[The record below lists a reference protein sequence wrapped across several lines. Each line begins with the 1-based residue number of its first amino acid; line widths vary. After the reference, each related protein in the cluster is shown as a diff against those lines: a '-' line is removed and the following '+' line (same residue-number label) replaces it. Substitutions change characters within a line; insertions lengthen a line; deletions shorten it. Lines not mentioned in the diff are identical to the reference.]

1 MTVAKQNSDYSRQN
15 NLLILYPFIMKKS
28 ILLIVVAAF
37 IMQSCAKI
45 FYAPDARPLAQN
57 QRIIA
62 ITPPKVSIAPRK
74 NVDGAAL
81 IEQQKTESVN
91 FQREMYSW
99 MLKRKM
105 QGTISV
111 DIQDVETT
119 IALLSKAGI
128 NEGKV
133 FTPDDMCRILGVD
146 GILTSNYSLTKPMS
160 EGAAIALGVIAGIW
174 GPTNEATASLSI
186 HDSGTKKMIWN
197 YDHKLSSS
205 LSTPAKLVDD
215 LMRQASRKMPY
226 FTGK

>member
-1 MTVAKQNSDYSRQN
+1 
-15 NLLILYPFIMKKS
+15 MKKS
-28 ILLIVVAAF
+28 IFLLVVVVF
-37 IMQSCAKI
+37 ILQSCAKI
-45 FYAPDARPLAQN
+45 FYTPDAQSLAQN
-57 QRIIA
+57 QKIIA
-62 ITPPKVSIAPRK
+62 IAPPKVSIAARK
-74 NVDGAAL
+74 NIDGAAL

-111 DIQDVETT
+111 EIQDVETT
-119 IALLSKAGI
+119 IALLTKAGI
-128 NEGKV
+128 NGGKIL
-133 FTPDDMCRILGVD
+133 TPGDMCQILGVD

-160 EGAAIALGVIAGIW
+160 EGAAIAVAVLVGIW
-174 GPTNEATASLSI
+174 GPTNEATVSLSI

-205 LSTPAKLVDD
+205 LGTPAKLVDA

-226 FTGK
+226 FISR